1 MIGQSWQGDVE
12 LPQGWSM
19 GSHRWI
25 VAALAALGLALST
38 VPFVPGCSKAEPGAQ
53 AVSNAAC
60 DQNARP
66 ANLDFVVKD
75 MNGEDVRLADF
86 KGKVVLLN
94 FWATWCGPCKY
105 EIPAF
110 VELQDKYRDQ
120 GVVFLGLS
128 VDDPVEML
136 KPFAEKYKMNY
147 PVLVG
152 LGRDDVQEAFGPVW
166 GIPVTFMISRDGSL
180 CKRHMGIGTKEQF
193 EKEIQ
198 ALL

>member
-1 MIGQSWQGDVE
+1 MRT
-12 LPQGWSM
+12 
-19 GSHRWI
+19 RWI
-25 VAALAALGLALST
+25 LAGLAALGLALAAL
-38 VPFVPGCSKAEPGAQ
+38 PFLPGLGGSDADVEASNTGSCDPKSK
-53 AVSNAAC
+53 
-60 DQNARP
+60 P
-66 ANLDFVVKD
+66 ANLDFVLKD
-75 MNGEDVRLADF
+75 MNGEDVNLADY

-128 VDDPVEML
+128 VDDPVEKL
-136 KPFAEKYKMNY
+136 KPFATQYKMNY

-152 LGRDDVQEAFGPVW
+152 DGRDDVQDAFGPIW
-166 GIPVTFMISRDGSL
+166 GIPVTFMIGRDGKI
-180 CKRHMGIGTKEQF
+180 CKRHMGLGSKEQF

-198 ALL
+198 SLL